1 VTKSNEF
8 GKNWQV
14 GGRFENGSSGGPVFS
29 TNGMLV
35 GLVVAGYE
43 KTNISYVV
51 PINLFS
57 SFFQAAGME
66 LQHCPQVSQVLPLK
80 YFKDCEDCPEM
91 VVVQAG
97 DFLMGSPKEERDRQ
111 SSEGPQHM
119 VRISRPFA
127 VGRYAVTVKEFR
139 AFTNETGREPDA
151 GCFVWDQKDQAWKFD
166 LKNSYISP
174 GFREAESQP
183 VVCVNWY
190 DANAYVQWLSNKT
203 GHEYRLLSE
212 AEREYVT
219 RAGKQTPYW
228 WGSFISAEL
237 ANYSSENYLGKT
249 VPVWE
254 FRANPFGLFQVH
266 GNIFEWVED
275 CWHEAYIGAPDD
287 GAAWKSDTGCNW
299 RTIRG
304 GAWFVAAEWLRSAAR
319 SSGYISTRDWMTGFR
334 VARAVP

>member
-1 VTKSNEF
+1 
-8 GKNWQV
+8 
-14 GGRFENGSSGGPVFS
+14 VFS

-166 LKNSYISP
+166 LKIHIYRQV
-174 GFREAESQP
+174 FVKRR
-183 VVCVNWY
+183 VNRLF
-190 DANAYVQWLSNKT
+190 ASIGMMQMRTFNGSLIRLGTNIAY
-203 GHEYRLLSE
+203 
-212 AEREYVT
+212 
-219 RAGKQTPYW
+219 
-228 WGSFISAEL
+228 
-237 ANYSSENYLGKT
+237 
-249 VPVWE
+249 
-254 FRANPFGLFQVH
+254 
-266 GNIFEWVED
+266 
-275 CWHEAYIGAPDD
+275 
-287 GAAWKSDTGCNW
+287 
-299 RTIRG
+299 
-304 GAWFVAAEWLRSAAR
+304 
-319 SSGYISTRDWMTGFR
+319 
-334 VARAVP
+334 